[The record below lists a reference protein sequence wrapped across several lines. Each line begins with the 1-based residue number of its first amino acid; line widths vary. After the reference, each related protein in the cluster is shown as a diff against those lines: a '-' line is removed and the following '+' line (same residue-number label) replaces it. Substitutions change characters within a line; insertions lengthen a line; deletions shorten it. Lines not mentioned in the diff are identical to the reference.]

1 MILWGDEGKAE
12 DVEYFNFSK
21 SFDSVSHNILIGIL
35 GKFEID
41 EWTVR

>member
-21 SFDSVSHNILIGIL
+21 SFDSVSHNILVMKLSKCGM
-35 GKFEID
+35 D
-41 EWTVR
+41 E